1 MILNTPLI
9 ISHRTQMGT
18 CPENS
23 LEGIEAAMHSGVDGI
38 EIDVRQTADGEIVLM
53 HDASL
58 LRTTGFDA
66 KLKDLTVQE
75 LSQYRL
81 ISTHSENSSI
91 RVPTLREVLHLI
103 DSKTLL
109 VIEPKE
115 KELESRIA
123 EILAER
129 GNVDQCWIWC
139 LDPEV
144 IRKIPSKFTHVPTW
158 LSFGMNSPLSNDP
171 EIAIQSAME
180 LGVKVITANYKLL
193 NEDLITFIHGYGLQI
208 AAWTVNEIGAI
219 KNLKSL
225 NVDVI
230 CSDFPERIF

>member
-1 MILNTPLI
+1 MPSPLI

-18 CPENS
+18 MPENS

-53 HDASL
+53 HDDSL
-58 LRTTGFDA
+58 LRVTGFDV
-66 KLKDLTVQE
+66 KIKDLTIQE
-75 LSQYRL
+75 LSEYHL
-81 ISTHSENSSI
+81 TNTHTKNGSVKI
-91 RVPTLREVLHLI
+91 PTLREVLHFI

-115 KELESRIA
+115 SKLESRIA

-129 GNVDQCWIWC
+129 NNIDQCWVWC

-144 IRKIPSKFTHVPTW
+144 IREIPSKFTHVPTW

-171 EIAIQSAME
+171 EIVIQSVME
-180 LGVKVITANYKLL
+180 FGVKGITANYKLL
-193 NEDLITFIHGYGLQI
+193 NEDLIILVHSYGLQV
-208 AAWTVNEIGAI
+208 AAWTVNEIDAI
-219 KNLKSL
+219 ENLKSL

-230 CSDFPERIF
+230 CSDFPERIFNI